1 MTHEDFLLNK
11 TWNRFFNLIIIL
23 PIAVALMGGLFLI
36 VILLG
41 FSNLAMNFIITGGYM
56 DASFISGSV
65 LLMISIIIFVALW
78 FMYLIGFIIESD
90 SLFKL
95 LGMNRIVGNSLNIVG
110 LIVFSGLSF
119 LVLPILFYIKVRD
132 YWHDRGMHP
141 NWKGVIL
148 DR

>member
-11 TWNRFFNLIIIL
+11 TWNRFFNLAVIL
-23 PIAVALMGGLFLI
+23 PIVVALTGVFFLMLAFVGFFSLSYAANQSIDLALFSGSALLIVLVCTFLI
-36 VILLG
+36 
-41 FSNLAMNFIITGGYM
+41 
-56 DASFISGSV
+56 
-65 LLMISIIIFVALW
+65 LW
-78 FMYLIGFIIESD
+78 FAYLIWFVIESD